1 MDAFSKF
8 QMTVENPVWT
18 QQPTTEHNA
27 LCNRTK
33 CYNNCHEDCW
43 LDFSLDP
50 TGLKGCIMMDGETET
65 CLQCDHPL
73 QDHQHYRVKW
83 VETVDKQVAVNPEMQ
98 KRWENAKDDKEKNE
112 VLLASYEEAL
122 NGCNQHIDE
131 ATQGLARLA
140 EDYSYLSLSGSFSAQ
155 VEKAVRLLQQSYK
168 GMESKGVDEEQLQK
182 MREALDVMKKKLS
195 VLKEA
200 NAKRKRETVWLG
212 RVAQL
217 IGWK

>member
-8 QMTVENPVWT
+8 QMTVEHPVWK
-18 QQPTTEHNA
+18 QNPTTDHNT
-27 LCNRTK
+27 LCNQTN
-33 CYNNCHEDCW
+33 CYSTCHEDCA
-43 LDFSLDP
+43 LDFTLDP
-50 TGLKGCIMMDGETET
+50 TGLKGCVAMYGEK
-65 CLQCDHPL
+65 CRMCGHAL

-83 VETVDKQVAVNPEMQ
+83 VEALDEQVVVNPDMKKQ
-98 KRWENAKDDKEKNE
+98 WENARGDKEKNE
-112 VLLASYEEAL
+112 VPLASYKEAL
-122 NGCNQHIDE
+122 NGCNRRIDD